1 MLVSLFS
8 SHQWLNSER
17 RISKSSLQCLAKE
30 SFPRCEDFVPALARH
45 SCQALSD
52 ASSQPGNLLLAHN
65 LSTRLAAAPLDV
77 LVDQGEGGEDE
88 QQRDRLPRKAAP
100 APSRPHHVSTL
111 ALLSPGQRDDTYVL
125 HRSAVTELHRR
136 WIRSSA
142 LAALATSHNWRIFQH
157 CNRFE

>member
-1 MLVSLFS
+1 M
-8 SHQWLNSER
+8 
-17 RISKSSLQCLAKE
+17 AKE
-30 SFPRCEDFVPALARH
+30 TFPGCEDFVPVLA
-45 SCQALSD
+45 CQLYKALS
-52 ASSQPGNLLLAHN
+52 AAFSQPGNLLLAHK
-65 LSTRLAAAPLDV
+65 LTTRLAAAPLDV

-111 ALLSPGQRDDTYVL
+111 ALLSPGQRENTYVL